1 MAILFSMQLP
11 RDTTLRAWPFVASL
25 LLPCLAHAQTDL
37 TGSSRLLGDHTDL
50 TVGAAAVA
58 APRYAGAE
66 RARVQANPVLVVQR
80 GMLFFDT
87 ARGAGLQFQSDSG
100 FYLSQSLYYDLGRLQ
115 RDSDWRPGSRVLAG
129 MGDVPGAVTA
139 RTLVMQ
145 RITPYM
151 NVNAEAEFA
160 LKQDARRNRYRAGV
174 EFTLLHGASDTV
186 TLDLDVHAG
195 DRRFNQAYFGVTDTQ
210 AARTRWQAFH
220 TGSGVYAAAVG
231 SSWTHALGD
240 HWATTVSVTGTR
252 YADNATDSPLV
263 ARRSFVGG
271 TVAVTYSR

>member
-1 MAILFSMQLP
+1 MAIVCSTQL
-11 RDTTLRAWPFVASL
+11 RRHATLHVCLLASSL

-37 TGSSRLLGDHTDL
+37 TGRSRLLGDHTDI

-80 GMLFFDT
+80 GMMFFDT

-100 FYLSQSLYYDLGRLQ
+100 FYVSQSVYYDLGRLQ

-129 MGDVPGAVTA
+129 MGDVPGSVTA

-145 RITPYM
+145 QITPYV

-160 LKQDARRNRYRAGV
+160 LKDDARRNRYRAGV
-174 EFTLLHGASDTV
+174 EFTLLHSASDTV

-195 DRRFNQAYFGVTDTQ
+195 DRRFNQAYFGVTDVQ
-210 AARTRWQAFH
+210 AARTRLQGFNA
-220 TGSGVYAAAVG
+220 GSGVYAAAVG
-231 SSWTHALGD
+231 SSWTHSLGD
-240 HWATTVSVTGTR
+240 HWATTVGVTGTR
-252 YADNATDSPLV
+252 YADNAEDSPLV
-263 ARRSFVGG
+263 VRRSFVGG
-271 TVAVTYSR
+271 TFAVTYSR